1 METLLVKSVQ
11 LRNGVFLEYVE
22 QGDPS
27 GLPIIFLHGVTDS
40 WRSFEGLLS
49 HLPSWMRAFAL
60 SQRGHGESTRPEAGY
75 RFVDFSEDLQQFLD
89 AFDIPAALMVGDS
102 MGSYVAQRFAMDHAD
117 RTLGLVLL
125 GSFAKLRGNPGVQ
138 ELWDSVVSNLADPV
152 DPNFALEF
160 QKSTLA
166 RPIAPASLDTFV
178 RETLKVPAR
187 VWRATFSE
195 FLQADFSNELKTITT
210 PTLII
215 WGDQDGF
222 ITRNDQVVL
231 HDAIRDSRLVIYP
244 GVGHAIHWEDPTQV
258 ASDLANFAH
267 HILMRTTRAD

>member
-1 METLLVKSVQ
+1 MVKSVQ

-89 AFDIPAALMVGDS
+89 AFDIPAALMVGHS

-195 FLQADFSNELKTITT
+195 FLQADFSNERKTITT

-267 HILMRTTRAD
+267 HTLMRTTRAD